1 MASPDGEGAGAGAV
15 CCMCGDHGLPG
26 ELVRCRRCRV
36 RLQHRYCSD
45 LYPRAAAYRR
55 CNWCLRELADQGGRA
70 GQAASAVASKPEEKR
85 KAASS
90 VSASDEERQ
99 RGQRHHEGC
108 SSRRSPA
115 EPGHPVKKKLKA
127 EDKMP
132 PPSPTA
138 GAGKGITTET
148 SGSKEVM
155 RAGKTR
161 LGRVRVQRYKL
172 LAEVISC

>member
-1 MASPDGEGAGAGAV
+1 
-15 CCMCGDHGLPG
+15 MCGDHGLAE

-55 CNWCLRELADQGGRA
+55 CNWCLREPADQQGRRVV
-70 GQAASAVASKPEEKR
+70 GHAAAAAAVGNKTDEKR
-85 KAASS
+85 KTTALG
-90 VSASDEERQ
+90 SDEERQ
-99 RGQRHHEGC
+99 RLQRQEGWC
-108 SSRRSPA
+108 SSRRSPV
-115 EPGHPVKKKLKA
+115 ELGHPVKKKHKA
-127 EDKMP
+127 EDQKMP
-132 PPSPTA
+132 PRPPA
-138 GAGKGITTET
+138 AAAKEIVGET

-161 LGRVRVQRYKL
+161 VNRVKVRRYKL